1 MAINNAR
8 SRNGGIGVCQKMRMN
23 FKKDFGMMS
32 IHAAWWISDRCFSYL
47 IQKSGIQK
55 CVIKMSSFKFG
66 QNEAA
71 SKDFYKQR
79 QVTEIFT
86 IEVNKFVLSNEVS
99 CNNG

>member
-1 MAINNAR
+1 
-8 SRNGGIGVCQKMRMN
+8 
-23 FKKDFGMMS
+23 
-32 IHAAWWISDRCFSYL
+32 
-47 IQKSGIQK
+47 
-55 CVIKMSSFKFG
+55 MSSFKFG

-99 CNNG
+99 CNNGKLYCKLSNSWRNYHTNFYIEAKGHI